1 MGAQIRKLLL
11 EGVELQNAGR
21 LGEAAARYRAVLAQD
36 RRQSDALN
44 LLGLISLL
52 QGDHKAAAELI
63 GKAVAVNPRVA
74 SYHNNLG
81 EALRALGRMGEAEQ
95 SYRRAIAA
103 QRDYAPAHLNLG
115 TVLSA
120 RGRYP
125 EAEAACRAALALT
138 GPNPAALTNLG
149 NILAHGGKLAEAEE
163 CHRHAAAMAPGDAEI
178 AMNHGNALRAL
189 GRHDEARE
197 RYARALALQPD
208 YVAAHYNL
216 GWVHQIQGRLEE
228 AIACYERAL
237 ALDPQLAEAHNARGG
252 IAAGQGRLD
261 DAVAAYRRAIELKP
275 DNAEALTNLGVA
287 LKQQGKLDEALAACA
302 RAVELKPED
311 ATAQINLG
319 TVLQAQGRLDEAEA
333 AYAKAVALDGGSR
346 TARENLSN
354 AVACQGRMAE
364 AEALQRTV
372 LAASPDAVLAHSNL
386 LFCLNYRADVSPDYV
401 FERHREWGMRHA
413 EGLARRDHAN
423 DRTPEAGQPGH
434 RRLRVGY
441 VSPDFKNHSVARF
454 FLPLLTRHDRAAIE
468 VTCYAE
474 LKRPDAVSE
483 RIRVEADR
491 WCPTVG
497 LSNDELAACI
507 RADAIDILVDLAG
520 HTSDNRLL
528 TFARTP
534 APVQVSWLGYA
545 NSTGVAAI
553 DYRFSDAECEPPGD
567 YDRRSCE
574 RIWRLPRGFHC
585 FGAPEDVP
593 AVAPPPS
600 AARGAV
606 TFGSFNNFL
615 KLAPETIA
623 LWGRVLAAVPG
634 SRLMLKSNFVFD
646 AAAHRRHLERF
657 VAAGIDA
664 DRITI
669 LPYMADDRA
678 HLAAY
683 AKIDVALDPF
693 PYNGTTT
700 TCEALWM
707 GVPVVALR
715 GDRHA
720 ARVGVSLLTRVGLPE
735 LIADDTDAY
744 VATATALAGAP
755 ERLTALRAG
764 LRAQVA
770 ASPLCDA
777 AGFARDIEAAYRAM
791 WRTWCAGAAGRA
803 DFAGNAAGLA
813 GHDRS

>member
-1 MGAQIRKLLL
+1 
-11 EGVELQNAGR
+11 
-21 LGEAAARYRAVLAQD
+21 
-36 RRQSDALN
+36 
-44 LLGLISLL
+44 
-52 QGDHKAAAELI
+52 
-63 GKAVAVNPRVA
+63 
-74 SYHNNLG
+74 
-81 EALRALGRMGEAEQ
+81 
-95 SYRRAIAA
+95 
-103 QRDYAPAHLNLG
+103 
-115 TVLSA
+115 
-120 RGRYP
+120 
-125 EAEAACRAALALT
+125 
-138 GPNPAALTNLG
+138 
-149 NILAHGGKLAEAEE
+149 
-163 CHRHAAAMAPGDAEI
+163 MAPGDAEI

-197 RYARALALQPD
+197 RYAQALALRPD

-237 ALDPQLAEAHNARGG
+237 QLDPQLAEAHNARGG

-261 DAVAAYRRAIELKP
+261 DAVGSYRRALELQP

-287 LKQQGKLDEALAACA
+287 LKQQGKLDEAFAACA
-302 RAVELKPED
+302 RAAALKPGD

-319 TVLQAQGRLDEAEA
+319 AVLQAQGRLDEAEA

-386 LFCLNYRADVSPDYV
+386 LFCLNYRADVGADYV

-423 DRTPEAGQPGH
+423 DRTAEAGSPGH
-434 RRLRVGY
+434 RRLRIGY

-454 FLPLLTRHDRAAIE
+454 FLPLLAHHDRDAIE

-474 LKRPDAVSE
+474 LKRPDAITA
-483 RIRVEADR
+483 RIQGLAGH

-497 LSNDELAACI
+497 LSNEELAARI
-507 RADAIDILVDLAG
+507 RADRVDILVDLAG

-534 APVQVSWLGYA
+534 APVEVSWLGYA
-545 NSTGVAAI
+545 NTTGVAAI
-553 DYRFSDAECEPPGD
+553 EYRFSDAECEPPGD
-567 YDRRSCE
+567 SDRRSSE
-574 RIWRLPRGFHC
+574 RIWRLPHGFHC
-585 FGAPEDVP
+585 FGPPDDAP

-600 AARGAV
+600 AARGTT

-634 SRLMLKSNFVFD
+634 SRLLLKSNFVFD

-657 VAAGIDA
+657 VAAGIDPA
-664 DRITI
+664 RIAI
-669 LPYMADDRA
+669 LPYMPDDRA

-683 AKIDVALDPF
+683 AEVDVALDPF

-707 GVPVVALR
+707 GVPVVTLR

-720 ARVGVSLLTRVGLPE
+720 ARVGTSLLTRVGLE
-735 LIADDTDAY
+735 SLIADDEAGY
-744 VATATALAGAP
+744 VARAAELATAPA
-755 ERLTALRAG
+755 RLVSLRAG

-770 ASPLCDA
+770 ASKLCDA
-777 AGFARDIEAAYRAM
+777 AGFARDIEDAYRAM
-791 WRTWCAGAAGRA
+791 WRAWCA
-803 DFAGNAAGLA
+803 
-813 GHDRS
+813 RS